1 MTNKYEVVVIGSGPG
16 GYVAAIRASQL
27 GLKTAI
33 IERESLGGVCLNIGC
48 IPSKALLKNAE
59 LVYTITSQAREFGFS
74 FDNFNA
80 DFAVAYKRS
89 RQVSERLVKGIGF
102 LMKKNKIDVYEGS
115 GTLTGPNSIQVT
127 LNAGGEETI
136 EADNIILATGAHPKS
151 LPGIELDG
159 EKVITYKE
167 AILSDKL
174 PARAVI
180 VGGGAIGV
188 EFAYVWANYGVDVTI
203 VEYMPQLLPRE
214 DSDAAD
220 VLQKAYKKM
229 GIKMYT
235 GTGVEAVDTSG
246 DEISVSLANGETVAT
261 DLVLMAVG
269 FASNTSGIGLEA
281 AGVEL
286 NEFGA
291 IAIDEQMRTNVPSIF
306 AIGDCAVELRLA
318 HVASAMGIV
327 AAEVIAGHPTVA
339 LDYRMMPRATYSQPQ
354 VASFGY
360 TEAEAKEAGYEINV
374 GQFPF
379 QPNGRALGMA
389 KRDGFVKI
397 IADARYG
404 EILGAHLVGP
414 DVAELL
420 PELTLAQQAELTS
433 EEIARNV
440 HAHPTLSEVVMEAAH
455 GVEGSPIHI

>member
-1 MTNKYEVVVIGSGPG
+1 
-16 GYVAAIRASQL
+16 
-27 GLKTAI
+27 
-33 IERESLGGVCLNIGC
+33 
-48 IPSKALLKNAE
+48 
-59 LVYTITSQAREFGFS
+59 
-74 FDNFNA
+74 
-80 DFAVAYKRS
+80 
-89 RQVSERLVKGIGF
+89 
-102 LMKKNKIDVYEGS
+102 

-151 LPGIELDG
+151 LRGIELDG

-203 VEYMPQLLPRE
+203 VEFMPQLLPRE
-214 DSDAAD
+214 DPDAAD

-235 GTGVEAVDTSG
+235 GTGVQGVDKSG
-246 DEISVSLANGETVAT
+246 DEIKVSLSNGETLAT

-269 FASNTSGIGLEA
+269 FAPNISGIGLDA

-327 AAEVIAGHPTVA
+327 AAEVIAGHPTVT